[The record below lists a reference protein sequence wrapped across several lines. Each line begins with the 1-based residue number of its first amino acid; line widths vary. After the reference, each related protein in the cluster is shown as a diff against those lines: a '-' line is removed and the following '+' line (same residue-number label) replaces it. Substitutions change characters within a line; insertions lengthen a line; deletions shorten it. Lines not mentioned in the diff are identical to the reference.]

1 MTPTALPGCGEGDV
15 PDVRRDLW
23 GYGVRIVL
31 VIIVGAGAGA
41 PFQRHSE
48 YVLQTLTPRA
58 LSPAPRFA
66 PSRPRPF
73 LRPAN
78 CDPRGRA
85 VTHDTDFSR
94 MRSLVIFA

>member
-1 MTPTALPGCGEGDV
+1 MTPTALRGCGEGDL

-31 VIIVGAGAGA
+31 IIIVAGAGA

-48 YVLQTLTPRA
+48 CVLQTLTPRA

-66 PSRPRPF
+66 SSWRRPF
-73 LRPAN
+73 MRPSELAI
-78 CDPRGRA
+78 RA
-85 VTHDTDFSR
+85 AALVTHDTDFSR